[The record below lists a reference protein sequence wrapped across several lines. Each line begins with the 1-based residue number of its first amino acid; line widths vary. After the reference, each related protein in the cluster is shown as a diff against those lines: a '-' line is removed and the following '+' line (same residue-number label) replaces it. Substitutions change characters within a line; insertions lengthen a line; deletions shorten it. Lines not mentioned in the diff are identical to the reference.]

1 VVISELDSKRRT
13 PEDMKSATKTILSIV
28 LPALNEEEAIGGT
41 IQAIPAEELSKM
53 GYEVEILVVDN
64 GSTDRTAEVARRH
77 GAEVIHESRRGYG
90 RAYKTGFKHARGDVI
105 VTIDADMTYP
115 VEDIPK
121 LVNTLEEEDLDF
133 ITTNRFA
140 YLQNG
145 AMSLQHRLG
154 NNILTLATRLL
165 FRINLKDSQSG
176 MWVFRKGLLS
186 EMALKS
192 DSMAFSQELKIEAC
206 HFTGCRWRE
215 ISIVY
220 RARVGR
226 VKLRTLRDGFGNL
239 FRLVI
244 KRVARHDLPATAS
257 SPFVR
262 LARIG
267 MSLVNTS
274 MSWVDK

>member
-1 VVISELDSKRRT
+1 
-13 PEDMKSATKTILSIV
+13 MKSATKTVLSIV

-41 IQAIPAEELSKM
+41 IEAIPAGELSEM

-105 VTIDADMTYP
+105 ATIDADMTYP

-140 YLQNG
+140 YLRNG

-154 NNILTLATRLL
+154 NNILTLTTRLL

-176 MWVFRKGLLS
+176 MWVFRKSLLPK
-186 EMALKS
+186 MTLKS
-192 DSMAFSQELKIEAC
+192 DSMAFSQELKVEAC

-215 ISIVY
+215 IPIEY

-257 SPFVR
+257 APFIRV
-262 LARIG
+262 ARIG
-267 MSLVNTS
+267 MS
-274 MSWVDK
+274 WVDKMSP